1 MTSKYLKIEESNGL
15 QYLKID
21 NPLAQATVSLQGAHV
36 SWWRPKSTTEDVLW
50 LSTDARF
57 EKGRSIRGGVPI
69 IWPWFGQH
77 PTDNSYCIHGFA
89 RVIPWELVKS
99 EDLKNG
105 ATKLLL
111 RMVPTQ
117 EVKKQL
123 SYDFSLELIIIIG
136 ESLSTNLTTTNNASF
151 PFVISEGFHTYF
163 YISDIENIKIKG
175 LESAVLTDKVN
186 NFKKDI
192 EGDVITFSGS
202 EFDKVY
208 LNNSNDC
215 FIEDEKFNRVITVKK
230 SNSNSTV
237 IWTPGENKAKK
248 MGDMGAEGEWRRMV
262 CVEAVNALENNVVIY
277 PGKSHTIGS
286 EIAVQ
291 EY

>member
-21 NPLAQATVSLQGAHV
+21 NPLAEATVSLQGAHV

-50 LSTDARF
+50 LSTNARF

-111 RMVPTQ
+111 RMMPTQ
-117 EVKKQL
+117 EVKKQYL
-123 SYDFSLELIIIIG
+123 M
-136 ESLSTNLTTTNNASF
+136 
-151 PFVISEGFHTYF
+151 
-163 YISDIENIKIKG
+163 
-175 LESAVLTDKVN
+175 
-186 NFKKDI
+186 
-192 EGDVITFSGS
+192 TF
-202 EFDKVY
+202 
-208 LNNSNDC
+208 L
-215 FIEDEKFNRVITVKK
+215 
-230 SNSNSTV
+230 
-237 IWTPGENKAKK
+237 
-248 MGDMGAEGEWRRMV
+248 
-262 CVEAVNALENNVVIY
+262 
-277 PGKSHTIGS
+277 
-286 EIAVQ
+286 
-291 EY
+291 

>member
-1 MTSKYLKIEESNGL
+1 MTSKFLKIEESNGL

-21 NPLAQATVSLQGAHV
+21 NPLADGTVSLQGAHV
-36 SWWRPKSTTEDVLW
+36 SWWRPKSTTEDILW
-50 LSTDARF
+50 LSTNARF

-77 PTDNSYCIHGFA
+77 PTDNSYCIHGFC
-89 RVIPWELVKS
+89 KS
-99 EDLKNG
+99 HSLGACKIRRFKKWSNKTCIKNV
-105 ATKLLL
+105 AHS
-111 RMVPTQ
+111 RS
-117 EVKKQL
+117 KKQL
-123 SYDFSLELIIIIG
+123 SYDFSLELVIIIG
-136 ESLSTNLTTTNNASF
+136 ESLSMNLTTTNNSSF

-186 NFKKDI
+186 NFKKNI
-192 EGDVITFSGS
+192 EGDVITFSDS

-248 MGDMGAEGEWRRMV
+248 MGDMGTQDEWRRMV

-286 EIAVQ
+286 EIAIQ